1 MRYLVRPVAWQRQ
14 KGSVA
19 VEAAVIT
26 TFILLPLF
34 AFILFFGKYFWYYTV
49 AQKAVHDATLYLASA
64 PLADLR
70 SNNAA
75 ALSEEIIGSGL
86 SDMDQTTLA
95 TKGVSI
101 GCFYRIPANAQ
112 FLSLFPCSTNATPVV
127 VRTSLSMTVT
137 DPLLTPITGAIAG
150 YNGIDLLAGAT
161 MRYVGR

>member
-1 MRYLVRPVAWQRQ
+1 MTYLSRPIAWQRQ
-14 KGSVA
+14 RGAVA

-26 TFILLPLF
+26 SFILLPLF

-49 AQKAVHDATLYLASA
+49 AQKAVHDATLYIASA

-75 ALSEEIIGSGL
+75 ALSEEIIDSGL
-86 SDMDQTTLA
+86 SDMDQTTLG

-101 GCFYRIPANAQ
+101 GCFYRVPANAA
-112 FLSLFPCSTNATPVV
+112 FLSLFPCSRNATPVV
-127 VRTSLSMTVT
+127 VRASLSMTVT
-137 DPLLTPITGAIAG
+137 DPFLSPITRPIVG
-150 YNGIDLLAGAT
+150 NDGIEILAGAT